1 MKTFTTNKQQIT
13 YAEWHKLAYG
23 VEPTKIRLYTE
34 IDQTYDKMSRYE
46 AWCRSCRLVPQERRE
61 YAPSFGILPF

>member
-1 MKTFTTNKQQIT
+1 MKTFTTNKQQIS

-23 VEPTKIRLYTE
+23 VEPTK
-34 IDQTYDKMSRYE
+34 